1 VSEPLGR
8 VVVVEDEAAVRRA
21 VLAGLRHEG
30 FAARGF
36 GDIVDSEAI
45 LAYAPDL
52 AILDVRL
59 PSGSGFALAR
69 RLRDRSAVSI
79 IFLTA
84 RDAVADRVEGL
95 ELGADDYVVK
105 PFALEELLARI
116 RAVLRRTGRLSA
128 VLEAGDLLISEDGGW
143 VTRTGRPVP
152 LTATELRLLAFL
164 VRHRGQALSKDQLLT
179 QVWGYGAYD
188 PNLVEVHVSA
198 LRRKL
203 ERLGPRVIQTVRGI
217 GYRFAA

>member
-1 VSEPLGR
+1 MSEALGR

-36 GDIVDSEAI
+36 GDVVDPEAI
-45 LAYAPDL
+45 LAFAPDL

-59 PSGSGFALAR
+59 LSGSGFVLAR

-84 RDAVADRVEGL
+84 RDAVADRVAGW
-95 ELGADDYVVK
+95 K
-105 PFALEELLARI
+105 PGPTTASSSRSRSRRLLARI

-128 VLEAGDLLISEDGGW
+128 VLEAGNLLINEDGGL
-143 VTRTGRPVP
+143 GH
-152 LTATELRLLAFL
+152 A
-164 VRHRGQALSKDQLLT
+164 D
-179 QVWGYGAYD
+179 
-188 PNLVEVHVSA
+188 
-198 LRRKL
+198 
-203 ERLGPRVIQTVRGI
+203 GPRFR
-217 GYRFAA
+217 